1 MNQKVVVDIELEGFF
16 CNHWPRTKI
25 TFNNQLIFFSEI
37 ENNKT
42 LTFELDC
49 VERNRIT
56 VEHVDKSFGEN
67 GVWDKTHDTE
77 CILIIKDIRLDKASI
92 GTELLSTLT
101 FITNW
106 TQEQLKYH
114 DQDFIQQNAMIN
126 HCMGQLNFNGVINF
140 DFELPIYEWLI
151 KEKFINPARKSGSN
165 EMRRGKDKFDYEYI
179 VNKISSIKKLF

>member
-1 MNQKVVVDIELEGFF
+1 M
-16 CNHWPRTKI
+16 
-25 TFNNQLIFFSEI
+25 
-37 ENNKT
+37 
-42 LTFELDC
+42 
-49 VERNRIT
+49 
-56 VEHVDKSFGEN
+56 
-67 GVWDKTHDTE
+67 
-77 CILIIKDIRLDKASI
+77 DKASI